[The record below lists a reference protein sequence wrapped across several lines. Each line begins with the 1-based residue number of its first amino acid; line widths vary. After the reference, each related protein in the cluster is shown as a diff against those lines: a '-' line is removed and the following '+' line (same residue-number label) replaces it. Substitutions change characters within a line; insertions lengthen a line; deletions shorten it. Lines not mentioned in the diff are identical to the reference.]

1 MAGEKTELPTSKKR
15 RDSAKKGQ
23 SFKSR
28 DLVVAIML
36 LCGVGVIVVHAS
48 AREMM
53 SVLMTVIDDGFQQD
67 PVQYTSQLLL
77 MLAGVVVPIL
87 LVCMAATALPSLY
100 QSKFVLA
107 TESLGLK
114 FESLNPV
121 NGFKKLFSMRTLK
134 DFVKAILYLLAF
146 TIAAVLFWEMQKG
159 TIMGQIHAEAGALL
173 GIWGELLL
181 SLVLTCLACI
191 ALIIAVDVLCE
202 IFLLTKDLKMEKQ
215 EVKRE
220 QKEQEGNPE
229 IKAKRRELHMEV
241 LSSQLKSDIEKS
253 SFVVVNPTHIA
264 IAVYFKPELVPFPF
278 ISAIEIDHKALM
290 VKAYAKK
297 VGVPVVE
304 DIPLARLLYKKYKR
318 YSFIALS
325 EIQEIM
331 RILIWLMQ
339 VEDAASPA
347 MVDVDAALEEN
358 DEVDDDIDDEDIDE
372 TIEEEREESEDADE
386 QGSEQGSTEESQ
398 EISSD
403 ATNNESN
410 GSNKEV

>member
-1 MAGEKTELPTSKKR
+1 MAGEKTELPTEKKR
-15 RDSAKKGQ
+15 RDSARKGQ

-28 DLVVAIML
+28 DLVVAVML
-36 LCGVGVIVVHAS
+36 LCGVCVVTAHAS
-48 AREMM
+48 A
-53 SVLMTVIDDGFQQD
+53 VGLMEILMAAIEDGFRQD
-67 PVQYTSQLLL
+67 PAQYATGLLL
-77 MLAGVVVPIL
+77 KLAGLAVPIL
-87 LVCMAATALPSLY
+87 MACIVATALPSLY

-146 TIAAVLFWEMQKG
+146 ALAAALFWEMQKG
-159 TIMGQIHAEAGALL
+159 TIVGLIHAQAGAML
-173 GIWGELLL
+173 GLWAKLLL
-181 SLVLTCLACI
+181 ALVLTCLACI

-220 QKEQEGNPE
+220 HKEQEGNPE
-229 IKAKRRELHMEV
+229 VKAKRRELHME
-241 LSSQLKSDIEKS
+241 LIDSQLKSDIEKS

-264 IAVYFKPELVPFPF
+264 VAVYFKPEVVPFPF
-278 ISAIEIDHKALM
+278 ISAIELDHKALM

-304 DIPLARLLYKKYKR
+304 NIPLARRLFKKYKR
-318 YSFIALS
+318 YSFIDVA
-325 EIQEIM
+325 EIEEIM

-339 VEDAASPA
+339 VEDAAIADRLGVSA
-347 MVDVDAALEEN
+347 VEDVEAEAEAEA
-358 DEVDDDIDDEDIDE
+358 
-372 TIEEEREESEDADE
+372 ADE
-386 QGSEQGSTEESQ
+386 EAGDPT
-398 EISSD
+398 D
-403 ATNNESN
+403 AIADA
-410 GSNKEV
+410 GGANKDSL

>member
-1 MAGEKTELPTSKKR
+1 MAGEKTELPTEKKR

-36 LCGVGVIVVHAS
+36 LCGVCVVVAHAS
-48 AREMM
+48 ATGLMDLLMM
-53 SVLMTVIDDGFQQD
+53 AIDDGFRGD
-67 PVQYTSQLLL
+67 PAQYTNGLL
-77 MLAGVVVPIL
+77 MKLAGLALPIIG
-87 LVCMAATALPSLY
+87 VCIAATALPSLY

-107 TESLGLK
+107 TQSLGFK

-134 DFVKAILYLLAF
+134 DFIKTILYLTAF
-146 TIAAVLFWEMQKG
+146 TIAAMIFWDMQKAAILG
-159 TIMGQIHAEAGALL
+159 LIHADAGAML
-173 GIWGELLL
+173 GLWGKLLL
-181 SLVLTCLACI
+181 SLLLTCLACI
-191 ALIIAVDVLCE
+191 AVIIAVDVLCE

-220 QKEQEGNPE
+220 HKEQEGNPE
-229 IKAKRRELHMEV
+229 IKAKRKELHMEV
-241 LSSQLKSDIEKS
+241 IDSQLKSDVEKS

-290 VKAYAKK
+290 VKAYAKE

-304 DIPLARLLYKKYKR
+304 NIPLARKLYKKYKR
-318 YSFIALS
+318 YSFIELA
-325 EIQEIM
+325 EIEEVM

-339 VEDAASPA
+339 VENAAIPDEPDAEEAFGMMEEA
-347 MVDVDAALEEN
+347 AEDVEFVEETTKQEIGQEAGQGGEQT
-358 DEVDDDIDDEDIDE
+358 DELD
-372 TIEEEREESEDADE
+372 
-386 QGSEQGSTEESQ
+386 SEQDSTE
-398 EISSD
+398 D
-403 ATNNESN
+403 K
-410 GSNKEV
+410 KETP